1 MSEPTTPGDVIRCT
15 AAEFEH
21 YLSLNPPDPPR
32 PDLHQLCQR
41 AIRLADAVDKL
52 ARLLPFLKCPR
63 DTNNDGDCGQPVCP
77 FCGHG
82 SVQTI
87 KAEIEEVCRE

>member
-41 AIRLADAVDKL
+41 ALKLADAVDKMTG
-52 ARLLPFLKCPR
+52 LLRESTDWVPSKLHDR
-63 DTNNDGDCGQPVCP
+63 INAVL
-77 FCGHG
+77 
-82 SVQTI
+82 
-87 KAEIEEVCRE
+87 EEPTT